1 MTVSPHGETPAIAVQ
16 GVSRIYETGS
26 EDVAALSNVSM
37 TVRSGEMVAI
47 TGPSGS
53 GKTTL
58 LNLIAAL
65 DRPTGGDITVLGTA
79 IRALSERDAT
89 AFRARTLGL
98 VFQEPHLLPGLTAL
112 ENVIAARLPWS
123 SVTTLAPLARDL
135 LEAVGLGARAHH
147 PPGRLSGGERQ
158 RVALARALLGSPQIL
173 LADEPTGN
181 LDGRS
186 TDGLVALLRQ
196 LRVSRGLTVVIATHD
211 PRVFGAADRVL
222 ELKNGR
228 VDG

>member
-1 MTVSPHGETPAIAVQ
+1 MAAAAPAISLENVTRVYRN
-16 GVSRIYETGS
+16 GPD
-26 EDVAALSNVSM
+26 DVAAVNDVSM
-37 TVRSGEMVAI
+37 SVMPGEILAL

-65 DRPTGGDITVLGTA
+65 DRPTRGDITVLGNA
-79 IRALSERDAT
+79 IGSFSEQAAT

-123 SVTTLAPLARDL
+123 SVATLAPQAHEL
-135 LEAVGLGARAHH
+135 LEAVGLRERIDH

-158 RVALARALLGSPQIL
+158 RVALARALLGRPQIL

-181 LDGRS
+181 LDGKS
-186 TDGLVALLRQ
+186 TDGLIELVRE
-196 LRVSRGLTVVIATHD
+196 LRVSRGLTVVVATHD

-222 ELKNGR
+222 ELKSG
-228 VDG
+228 VLAS